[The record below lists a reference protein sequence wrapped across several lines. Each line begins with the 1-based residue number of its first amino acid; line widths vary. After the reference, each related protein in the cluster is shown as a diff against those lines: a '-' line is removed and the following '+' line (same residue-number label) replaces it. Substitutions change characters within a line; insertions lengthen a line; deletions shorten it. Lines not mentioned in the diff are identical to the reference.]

1 MKVVEIDKKSERSVE
16 EQKILKWLEQL
27 KKYRKIP
34 EFSESKVTSYKPEP
48 VVIKPEKDFE
58 TLVREEA
65 YFISLN
71 NLSMDE
77 LTWLLAERKLSIEKG
92 YSNVTE
98 DDIRTLAE
106 EIHHSGL
113 NYDELCWMNA
123 EVLVMYREH
132 FLE

>member
-1 MKVVEIDKKSERSVE
+1 MAERN
-16 EQKILKWLEQL
+16 ILEWLKQL
-27 KKYRKIP
+27 EKYRKIP
-34 EFSESKVTSYKPEP
+34 KFEEVEIPTSEPAFKEPEP
-48 VVIKPEKDFE
+48 EITEPEKDFE
-58 TLVREEA
+58 SLVREEA

-92 YSNVTE
+92 YSNVSE
-98 DDIRTLAE
+98 NEIRKLAE

-113 NYDELCWMNA
+113 SYDELCWLNA
-123 EVLVMYREH
+123 EIMVMYREA